1 VSFATASAHFSHVSK
16 DHGDRTAAWEAA
28 YRKVNL
34 LWGLSP
40 DSVLQSYCTLVP
52 KGTVLDLGI
61 GEGRNAFP
69 FAQMGHAVE
78 GVDTSPTAVER
89 CLSRAREAGYRVRA
103 QVGDLRQFSI
113 DPETYALVIAAW
125 TLNFMKKSEAA
136 EVIERVKK
144 GLARDGLVYLGVFS
158 TADPGFERIKQAG
171 PEVEENTY
179 VAPRLKGHVHYF
191 TRPEVLGLFG
201 DFRLVHCSE
210 GKELDVGHG
219 KQHYHGFVT
228 YVGQK
233 HA

>member
-1 VSFATASAHFSHVSK
+1 MSEAEADPVP
-16 DHGDRTAAWEAA
+16 AWEEA
-28 YRKVNL
+28 YRKVDL
-34 LWGLSP
+34 LWGLRP

-52 KGTVLDLGI
+52 KGTILDLGI

-113 DPETYALVIAAW
+113 DPKTYALVIAAW

-136 EVIERVKK
+136 EVIERVKT
-144 GLARDGLVYLGVFS
+144 GLVPDGLVYLGVFS

-191 TRPEVLGLFG
+191 TRKEVLGPFG
-201 DFRLVHCSE
+201 DFRLIHCSE
-210 GKELDVGHG
+210 GEELDVGHG
-219 KQHYHGFVT
+219 KPHYHGFVT